1 MFLHF
6 HFSKIEISKSPKM
19 SYPLSPLSQSLLAP
33 QGTEDAANVS
43 ASSSFA
49 VPQLTSTQLPSSQQS
64 QFQTQSQFQSHSLV
78 PQSQS
83 QTQFQTQSQ
92 FPMTSSGYQSSA
104 PVVPNLTPAS
114 ASQVVL

>member
-1 MFLHF
+1 
-6 HFSKIEISKSPKM
+6 M
-19 SYPLSPLSQSLLAP
+19 SYPLSPLSQSLLSP
-33 QGTEDAANVS
+33 QGTEDAANIS

-64 QFQTQSQFQSHSLV
+64 QFQTQSQSLV
-78 PQSQS
+78 PQS
-83 QTQFQTQSQ
+83 QSQ

-114 ASQVVL
+114 ASQGWMLLRLLALCRP